1 MSRYLEAFH
10 TEYTQGSVQYGFE
23 VQQGSLKRR
32 DSDGLFEL
40 TGTLSAGITGPLSA
54 EVTVGRPHT
63 LTSRRVIVATG
74 NGKQFTAPIPGVEL
88 CETYGEV
95 TWDEDSFEGQ
105 SVLVIGKGNAAFE
118 LADLLL
124 PVTSIVQLISPNP
137 LRLAW
142 QTRHP
147 GHARANNFEL
157 LDAYQL
163 KLLSGLLDAVIHKI
177 ENTEGEDGLRV
188 TLEYSHADGGALR
201 WLALS
206 TLRLPTVV
214 AF

>member
-1 MSRYLEAFH
+1 MQR
-10 TEYTQGSVQYGFE
+10 
-23 VQQGSLKRR
+23 GSLKRR
-32 DSDGLFEL
+32 TDEDGLHLFEL
-40 TGTLSAGITGPLSA
+40 TGTLSADGPTGPLSSSVVA
-54 EVTVGRPHT
+54 GKPHT
-63 LTSRRVIVATG
+63 LTARRVIVATG
-74 NGKQFTAPIPGVEL
+74 NGKQFTAPIPGIEL

-95 TWDEDSFEGQ
+95 PWDEESFEGKA
-105 SVLVIGKGNAAFE
+105 VLVIGKGNAAFE

-177 ENTEGEDGLRV
+177 EKVEGEDGLRV
-188 TLEYSHADGGALR
+188 TLEYSHADGGALIC
-201 WLALS
+201 LCPS
-206 TLRLPTVV
+206 IH
-214 AF
+214 